1 MKIKSSAKELTDDL
15 ENDLALVMLVE
26 KRHAAK
32 IGSRQARDLIEK
44 VKDALSEDGLDEGA
58 DRSAQDLIS
67 DFPVH

>member
-44 VKDALSEDGLDEGA
+44 VKDALAENPSDEAA
-58 DRSAQDLIS
+58 DHRTQDLVS

>member
-1 MKIKSSAKELTDDL
+1 MKEKPSAKELTDDL

-26 KRHAAK
+26 KRHSAK

-44 VKDALSEDGLDEGA
+44 VKGALSEEVGEDHT
-58 DRSAQDLIS
+58 AQDLVS